1 MVLGHVV
8 KNRHSRRY
16 SGDFR
21 RIARGVVTTASRAVS
36 EPMASERNPSL
47 RDRSGTDINGTAI
60 EHDVAETIH
69 AGTDHVARCPEC
81 GREALWSERE
91 HLTHRDECPYR
102 LLEAR
107 AEATDGSE

>member
-1 MVLGHVV
+1 ME
-8 KNRHSRRY
+8 
-16 SGDFR
+16 
-21 RIARGVVTTASRAVS
+21 S
-36 EPMASERNPSL
+36 EPNPSPNG
-47 RDRSGTDINGTAI
+47 RGDTDKKSTAL
-60 EHDVAETIH
+60 EHDTAETLY